1 MAGRAPPQSL
11 SIPAFSQNQ
20 QGPGSGG
27 SDSFRARGRNRGS
40 GGSNNGGSSSRDH
53 SVESSRGER
62 RGGGTP
68 DFRAAS
74 RGGSWGGNQ
83 AAEVRGDGDARGFEG
98 RGWGSSPK
106 ARMGATKWGSG
117 SDSPNWRSNR
127 GGLPQNG
134 SRNGYG
140 RGLGRGGFGPEGRGD
155 YGRGNSQASGA
166 WGSSNDSQK
175 SNARGPAARFGGSK
189 KDPSL
194 DSPTRSRSSSRGL
207 NRHHDGR
214 QAARIPSWGNS
225 KSFGDDNP
233 PPRNAAGERGSARGG
248 GWGKGSVQD
257 ARVPPSSH
265 QGGFFQ
271 DDVDEVVGDY
281 EAPSQ
286 FQLQSQNG
294 DELEDEQQQ
303 QHHQHQHQQQQQQ
316 EEQEEAGY
324 KGFPPQEL
332 RISSSDGNADGEE
345 EDEEGAEKSLPLSP
359 SPAGLGSLGGE
370 GNAGDGDGNGDG
382 EAARSVVSPA
392 GTPPSQPRTPPSQ
405 GLRADAAEFNPET
418 ARLGLIKLPQ
428 IVSLRAEA
436 AEYSPETPK
445 DPLSP
450 MTRRSTDWYEICL
463 EEEEEEEQ
471 QALANKKREEAFGP
485 PVVSSSPSSGAR
497 GEFTRRKSSLSRNS
511 SGRKLDDAS
520 SNLLTSSPGASKKD
534 FGRRNSFGS
543 RTPNGKKRDDALGN
557 HIHSPGAPKGELRR
571 TGSFGRDVV
580 GDTQSPR
587 TRLGRK
593 NSFSRDLGGD
603 SPGGGSISSPGSA
616 KGEFKPWNSVRED
629 AADAAQPRAGANA
642 QRTGESRSASRGD
655 KYVPLALRNKGRNEP
670 SNLKPSVNSPR
681 GRKSGDPGDYF
692 GPREENGRWRK
703 GPGLEDS
710 LTRSAS
716 VGGDTEDSVNSVTE
730 SFDQKNVNTAV
741 RPAAFFRAL
750 NEATAVGDDDPLPHI
765 VGTCTDMCP
774 VKERLQRER
783 LRDLAVFERVN
794 GDLKKTSKE
803 LAVKKFCRTVVAS
816 ELSQSDVRPLPVLW
830 RTLQYLLGLLD
841 DPEFPFD
848 IVHSFLFD
856 RTRAIRQEL
865 GMQRIRDYQNITI
878 HEQVVRFH
886 IISQHE
892 LRELNRKR
900 SKQIDTHLNL
910 QQLSK
915 SLYSL
920 LNLYISLGGEDGVQL
935 DNEAEFH
942 AYYVLLNLG
951 SHGQLQAEPLSLWL
965 PNVPSNVLQAP
976 AMQFARKVLRC
987 YRSNNFVGFFRLVN
1001 DATYLQ
1007 SCLME
1012 LSFDAVRAT
1021 ALAMLNVAE
1030 YKLHPFP
1037 LLELGQ
1043 LLLLEESQVEELC
1056 TYYGLR
1062 TGLEKGSEK
1071 LCLFVKQSTFTV
1083 PERSS
1088 LPYHSSP
1095 LIDSKRAPSL
1105 FQQVKGEKIE
1115 L

>member
-20 QGPGSGG
+20 QSPGSGG
-27 SDSFRARGRNRGS
+27 SDSFRARGRNRSS
-40 GGSNNGGSSSRDH
+40 GGSTGGSSSRDH

-83 AAEVRGDGDARGFEG
+83 SAEIRGDGDARGFEG

-106 ARMGATKWGSG
+106 ARLGATKWGSG

-127 GGLPQNG
+127 GGLPESG

-140 RGLGRGGFGPEGRGD
+140 RGLGRGFGPEGRGD
-155 YGRGNSQASGA
+155 YGRGNSQGSSS
-166 WGSSNDSQK
+166 WGSNDSQK
-175 SNARGPAARFGGSK
+175 SNARGPPGRFGGPK

-194 DSPTRSRSSSRGL
+194 DSPTRARSSTRGP

-214 QAARIPSWGNS
+214 QAARIPSWGNN

-233 PPRNAAGERGSARGG
+233 LPRNAGGVRGSARGG
-248 GWGKGSVQD
+248 AWSKSSVQD
-257 ARVPPSSH
+257 ARVLPSNH
-265 QGGFFQ
+265 EGFFQ
-271 DDVDEVVGDY
+271 DEVDE
-281 EAPSQ
+281 EAAPPSSSQ
-286 FQLQSQNG
+286 SQLQLQSQ
-294 DELEDEQQQ
+294 EEEE
-303 QHHQHQHQQQQQQ
+303 
-316 EEQEEAGY
+316 EEQEQEEEAGY
-324 KGFPPQEL
+324 KGFPPREL
-332 RISSSDGNADGEE
+332 RISSSDGNADEE
-345 EDEEGAEKSLPLSP
+345 EDEEGADKALPSSP
-359 SPAGLGSLGGE
+359 SPAGLRSLGGE
-370 GNAGDGDGNGDG
+370 GNAHDG
-382 EAARSVVSPA
+382 EAAKSLVSPA

-463 EEEEEEEQ
+463 EEEEEEEL
-471 QALANKKREEAFGP
+471 QALANKKREEAYGP
-485 PVVSSSPSSGAR
+485 QAVSSPSSGGR
-497 GEFTRRKSSLSRNS
+497 GEFTQRKSSLSRNS
-511 SGRKLDDAS
+511 SGRKLDEPS
-520 SNLLTSSPGASKKD
+520 SNFQISSPGAPKKD

-557 HIHSPGAPKGELRR
+557 HIHSPGTPKGELRR
-571 TGSFGRDVV
+571 TGSFGRDFV

-593 NSFSRDLGGD
+593 NSFSRDLVGD
-603 SPGGGSISSPGSA
+603 SPGGGSIISPGSA

-629 AADAAQPRAGANA
+629 AADAAQPRGGANA

-655 KYVPLALRNKGRNEP
+655 KYVPLALRNKCRNEP

-703 GPGLEDS
+703 GPGFEETV
-710 LTRSAS
+710 TRSAS
-716 VGGDTEDSVNSVTE
+716 AGGDTEDSVNSVTE

-750 NEATAVGDDDPLPHI
+750 NEATAVVDDDPLPHI

-935 DNEAEFH
+935 DDEAEFH

-965 PNVPSNVLQAP
+965 PNVPSNVLHAP

-987 YRSNNFVGFFRLVN
+987 YRSNNFVGFFRLVKG
-1001 DATYLQ
+1001 ATYLQ

-1043 LLLLEESQVEELC
+1043 LLLLEESQAEELC

-1088 LPYHSSP
+1088 LPHHSCP